1 MKKKNGKRIIAG
13 LLAAGLFAASV
24 LSPLQPEGA
33 AAATK
38 IKVSKTKVTVA
49 GGGQVTV
56 KVKNTGSRKVK
67 AKVSGKKIIA
77 VKVMKKKIR
86 ITGKKSGKTKLIL
99 KAAHMKECVIRVTVR
114 NMGQND
120 PTIIM
125 PMGSSTPMVKVSAS
139 PVVSPA
145 VRITL
150 HPSATPVRSPQDSV
164 KPGDTPVPTGTSA
177 VPSETN
183 EPQDSVKPGDTPV
196 PTGTS
201 AVPSETNEPQDST
214 EPVESSLPDQTTV
227 PTMAPQP
234 PVTSVPT
241 TTPPPSVTTVPA
253 ETPTPNPTPQPS
265 QTPTPTVTPEPS
277 QTPVPTQTSQPTVTP
292 DPTTAPEPGETE
304 IPFSTV
310 APTRQP
316 TIIVTIPPTAKPT
329 VKPTAAV
336 GTADAPTETPI
347 PTLAPTAKPAITP
360 TVKPTANPTVKPSET
375 QLPTV
380 TAVPTV
386 KPTTKPTVKPTIT
399 PTVTAKP
406 TVTSTVKPT
415 ANPTSK
421 PSETKLPTETAAP
434 TTKPTVKPTTAP
446 TATPVAT
453 MKTTQLSFA
462 KKSVYI
468 GESITALKAE
478 WGEPERIDPLP
489 QKSLYGYIYNGN
501 SLTEPYLIVGV
512 KGEKVVSYFTIA
524 KNFTAYDAVI
534 STDDNETI
542 QQTKLIQQGASAQS
556 MIDAGWTEPGT
567 YEFDALDSSKSE
579 ARVGTEA
586 YYKLT
591 DNAYIYAFSD
601 YFDGGDKSIYGMY
614 AFSRECTKYSM
625 MYRTYMTFTDEILR
639 AAEQEVYEM
648 TNAYR
653 NYMGKALF
661 KLEDRTTTAARKHSE
676 DMANNN
682 YFQHNSLDGSKFS
695 VRLTAEGISW
705 SGAGEN
711 ICAGAGDAINMVI
724 GWIGSSGHRKGMLT
738 DFKYIGVGAAY
749 NSSADYGIYCT
760 QDFWR

>member
-99 KAAHMKECVIRVTVR
+99 KAAHMKKCVIRVTVR

-120 PTIIM
+120 P
-125 PMGSSTPMVKVSAS
+125 
-139 PVVSPA
+139 
-145 VRITL
+145 
-150 HPSATPVRSPQDSV
+150 
-164 KPGDTPVPTGTSA
+164 
-177 VPSETN
+177 
-183 EPQDSVKPGDTPV
+183 
-196 PTGTS
+196 
-201 AVPSETNEPQDST
+201 QDST
-214 EPVESSLPDQTTV
+214 KPIESSLPDQTTV

-234 PVTSVPT
+234 PVTAVPT

-347 PTLAPTAKPAITP
+347 PTLAPTVKPAITP
-360 TVKPTANPTVKPSET
+360 TVIPTATVKPTVAPTVKPT
-375 QLPTV
+375 T
-380 TAVPTV
+380 
-386 KPTTKPTVKPTIT
+386 KPTTKPTVKPT
-399 PTVTAKP
+399 TV
-406 TVTSTVKPT
+406 
-415 ANPTSK
+415 
-421 PSETKLPTETAAP
+421 
-434 TTKPTVKPTTAP
+434 P

-501 SLTEPYLIVGV
+501 SLTEPYLLVSV

-661 KLEDRTTTAARKHSE
+661 KLENRTTTAARKHSE

-695 VRLTAEGISW
+695 ARLTAEGISW

-749 NSSADYGIYCT
+749 SSSADYGIYCT

>member
-77 VKVMKKKIR
+77 VKVMKKKIH

-99 KAAHMKECVIRVTVR
+99 KAAHMKKCVIRVTVR

-150 HPSATPVRSPQDSV
+150 HPSATPVRSPQSSI
-164 KPGDTPVPTGTSA
+164 KPS
-177 VPSETN
+177 N
-183 EPQDSVKPGDTPV
+183 
-196 PTGTS
+196 
-201 AVPSETNEPQDST
+201 
-214 EPVESSLPDQTTV
+214 
-227 PTMAPQP
+227 
-234 PVTSVPT
+234 
-241 TTPPPSVTTVPA
+241 
-253 ETPTPNPTPQPS
+253 TPTPNPTPQPS

-277 QTPVPTQTSQPTVTP
+277 QTPVPTQTSQPMVTP

-304 IPFSTV
+304 MPFSTV

-347 PTLAPTAKPAITP
+347 PTLAPTVKPAITP
-360 TVKPTANPTVKPSET
+360 TVIPTAM
-375 QLPTV
+375 
-380 TAVPTV
+380 V
-386 KPTTKPTVKPTIT
+386 KPTVAPTVKPTVKPTIT

-406 TVTSTVKPT
+406 TVTLTVKPT
-415 ANPTSK
+415 ANPTVK
-421 PSETKLPTETAAP
+421 PSETPLPTETAAPTVKP
-434 TTKPTVKPTTAP
+434 TTKPTVKPTIKPTTVP

-468 GESITALKAE
+468 GESITALKVE

-512 KGEKVVSYFTIA
+512 KGEKIVSYFTIA

-534 STDDNETI
+534 STNDNETI

-556 MIDAGWTEPGT
+556 MIDAGWSEPGT

-614 AFSRECTKYSM
+614 AFSGECTKYSM

-661 KLEDRTTTAARKHSE
+661 KQEDRATAAARKHSE

-695 VRLTAEGISW
+695 ARLTAEGISW

-749 NSSADYGIYCT
+749 SSSADYGIYCT

>member
-99 KAAHMKECVIRVTVR
+99 KAAHMKKCVIRVTVR

-150 HPSATPVRSPQDSV
+150 HPSATPVRSPQSSI
-164 KPGDTPVPTGTSA
+164 KPS
-177 VPSETN
+177 N
-183 EPQDSVKPGDTPV
+183 
-196 PTGTS
+196 
-201 AVPSETNEPQDST
+201 
-214 EPVESSLPDQTTV
+214 
-227 PTMAPQP
+227 
-234 PVTSVPT
+234 
-241 TTPPPSVTTVPA
+241 
-253 ETPTPNPTPQPS
+253 TPTPNPTPQPS

-347 PTLAPTAKPAITP
+347 PTLAPTVKPAITP
-360 TVKPTANPTVKPSET
+360 TVIPTATVKPTVAPTVKPT
-375 QLPTV
+375 TKPTTKPTV
-380 TAVPTV
+380 KPTV
-386 KPTTKPTVKPTIT
+386 KPTTKPTVKPTI
-399 PTVTAKP
+399 
-406 TVTSTVKPT
+406 
-415 ANPTSK
+415 
-421 PSETKLPTETAAP
+421 
-434 TTKPTVKPTTAP
+434 KPTTVP

-534 STDDNETI
+534 STNDNETI

-556 MIDAGWTEPGT
+556 MIDAGWSEPGT

-614 AFSRECTKYSM
+614 AFSRECIKYSM

-661 KLEDRTTTAARKHSE
+661 KLEDRATAAARKHSE

-695 VRLTAEGISW
+695 ARLTAEGISW

-749 NSSADYGIYCT
+749 SSSADYGIYCT

>member
-24 LSPLQPEGA
+24 ISPLQPEGA

-99 KAAHMKECVIRVTVR
+99 KAAHMKKCVIRVTVR

-150 HPSATPVRSPQDSV
+150 HPSATPVRSPQSSI
-164 KPGDTPVPTGTSA
+164 KPS
-177 VPSETN
+177 N
-183 EPQDSVKPGDTPV
+183 TPV

-214 EPVESSLPDQTTV
+214 KPIESSLPDQTTV

-347 PTLAPTAKPAITP
+347 PTLAPTVKPAITP
-360 TVKPTANPTVKPSET
+360 TVIPTATVKPTVAPTVKPT
-375 QLPTV
+375 T
-380 TAVPTV
+380 
-386 KPTTKPTVKPTIT
+386 KPTTKPTVKPT
-399 PTVTAKP
+399 TV
-406 TVTSTVKPT
+406 
-415 ANPTSK
+415 
-421 PSETKLPTETAAP
+421 
-434 TTKPTVKPTTAP
+434 P

-501 SLTEPYLIVGV
+501 SLTEPYLLVSV

-614 AFSRECTKYSM
+614 VFSRECTKYSM

-661 KLEDRTTTAARKHSE
+661 KLENRTTTAARKHSE

-695 VRLTAEGISW
+695 ARLTAEGISW

-749 NSSADYGIYCT
+749 SSSADYGIYCT

>member
-99 KAAHMKECVIRVTVR
+99 KAAHMKKCVIRVTVR

-139 PVVSPA
+139 PGVSPA

-150 HPSATPVRSPQDSV
+150 HPSATPVRSPQSSI
-164 KPGDTPVPTGTSA
+164 KPSNTPVPTGTSA

-183 EPQDSVKPGDTPV
+183 EPQDSVKPGDAPV

-214 EPVESSLPDQTTV
+214 KPIESSLPDQTTV

-347 PTLAPTAKPAITP
+347 PTLAPTVKPAITP
-360 TVKPTANPTVKPSET
+360 TVIPTATVKP
-375 QLPTV
+375 TV
-380 TAVPTV
+380 APTV
-386 KPTTKPTVKPTIT
+386 KPTTKPTVKPT
-399 PTVTAKP
+399 
-406 TVTSTVKPT
+406 
-415 ANPTSK
+415 
-421 PSETKLPTETAAP
+421 
-434 TTKPTVKPTTAP
+434 VKPTTVP

-501 SLTEPYLIVGV
+501 SLTEPYLLVGV

-695 VRLTAEGISW
+695 ARLTAEGISW

-749 NSSADYGIYCT
+749 SSSADYGIYCT

>member
-1 MKKKNGKRIIAG
+1 
-13 LLAAGLFAASV
+13 
-24 LSPLQPEGA
+24 
-33 AAATK
+33 
-38 IKVSKTKVTVA
+38 
-49 GGGQVTV
+49 
-56 KVKNTGSRKVK
+56 
-67 AKVSGKKIIA
+67 
-77 VKVMKKKIR
+77 
-86 ITGKKSGKTKLIL
+86 
-99 KAAHMKECVIRVTVR
+99 
-114 NMGQND
+114 
-120 PTIIM
+120 
-125 PMGSSTPMVKVSAS
+125 
-139 PVVSPA
+139 
-145 VRITL
+145 
-150 HPSATPVRSPQDSV
+150 
-164 KPGDTPVPTGTSA
+164 
-177 VPSETN
+177 
-183 EPQDSVKPGDTPV
+183 
-196 PTGTS
+196 
-201 AVPSETNEPQDST
+201 
-214 EPVESSLPDQTTV
+214 
-227 PTMAPQP
+227 
-234 PVTSVPT
+234 
-241 TTPPPSVTTVPA
+241 
-253 ETPTPNPTPQPS
+253 
-265 QTPTPTVTPEPS
+265 
-277 QTPVPTQTSQPTVTP
+277 
-292 DPTTAPEPGETE
+292 
-304 IPFSTV
+304 
-310 APTRQP
+310 
-316 TIIVTIPPTAKPT
+316 
-329 VKPTAAV
+329 
-336 GTADAPTETPI
+336 
-347 PTLAPTAKPAITP
+347 
-360 TVKPTANPTVKPSET
+360 
-375 QLPTV
+375 
-380 TAVPTV
+380 
-386 KPTTKPTVKPTIT
+386 
-399 PTVTAKP
+399 
-406 TVTSTVKPT
+406 
-415 ANPTSK
+415 
-421 PSETKLPTETAAP
+421 
-434 TTKPTVKPTTAP
+434 
-446 TATPVAT
+446 

-501 SLTEPYLIVGV
+501 SQTEPYLIVGV

-534 STDDNETI
+534 SADDNETI

-556 MIDAGWTEPGT
+556 MIDAGWTEPGS

-614 AFSRECTKYSM
+614 AFSGECTKYSM

-661 KLEDRTTTAARKHSE
+661 KLEDRTTMAARKHRE

-695 VRLTAEGISW
+695 ARLTAEGISW

-749 NSSADYGIYCT
+749 SSSADYGIYCT

>member
-33 AAATK
+33 AAAIK

-99 KAAHMKECVIRVTVR
+99 KAAHMKKCVIRVTVR

-150 HPSATPVRSPQDSV
+150 HPSATPVRSPQSSI
-164 KPGDTPVPTGTSA
+164 KPS
-177 VPSETN
+177 N
-183 EPQDSVKPGDTPV
+183 TPV

-214 EPVESSLPDQTTV
+214 KPIESSLPDQTTV

-253 ETPTPNPTPQPS
+253 ETPTTK
-265 QTPTPTVTPEPS
+265 
-277 QTPVPTQTSQPTVTP
+277 
-292 DPTTAPEPGETE
+292 
-304 IPFSTV
+304 
-310 APTRQP
+310 P
-316 TIIVTIPPTAKPT
+316 TI
-329 VKPTAAV
+329 
-336 GTADAPTETPI
+336 
-347 PTLAPTAKPAITP
+347 
-360 TVKPTANPTVKPSET
+360 
-375 QLPTV
+375 
-380 TAVPTV
+380 
-386 KPTTKPTVKPTIT
+386 KPTTV
-399 PTVTAKP
+399 
-406 TVTSTVKPT
+406 
-415 ANPTSK
+415 
-421 PSETKLPTETAAP
+421 
-434 TTKPTVKPTTAP
+434 P

-695 VRLTAEGISW
+695 ARLTAEGISW

-749 NSSADYGIYCT
+749 SSSADYGIYCT

>member
-99 KAAHMKECVIRVTVR
+99 KAAHMKKCVIRVTVR

-150 HPSATPVRSPQDSV
+150 HPSATPVRSPQSSIKPSNTPVPTGTSAVPSETNEPQDSTKPIESSLPDQTGTSAVPVETNEPQDSV

-214 EPVESSLPDQTTV
+214 KPIESSLPDQTTV

-253 ETPTPNPTPQPS
+253 ETPTTK
-265 QTPTPTVTPEPS
+265 
-277 QTPVPTQTSQPTVTP
+277 
-292 DPTTAPEPGETE
+292 
-304 IPFSTV
+304 
-310 APTRQP
+310 P
-316 TIIVTIPPTAKPT
+316 TI
-329 VKPTAAV
+329 
-336 GTADAPTETPI
+336 
-347 PTLAPTAKPAITP
+347 
-360 TVKPTANPTVKPSET
+360 
-375 QLPTV
+375 
-380 TAVPTV
+380 
-386 KPTTKPTVKPTIT
+386 KPTTV
-399 PTVTAKP
+399 
-406 TVTSTVKPT
+406 
-415 ANPTSK
+415 
-421 PSETKLPTETAAP
+421 
-434 TTKPTVKPTTAP
+434 P

-695 VRLTAEGISW
+695 ARLTAEGISW

-749 NSSADYGIYCT
+749 SSSADYGIYCT

>member
-99 KAAHMKECVIRVTVR
+99 KAAHMKKCVIRVTVR

-150 HPSATPVRSPQDSV
+150 HPSATPVRSPQSSI
-164 KPGDTPVPTGTSA
+164 KPSNTPVPTGTSA
-177 VPSETN
+177 VPS
-183 EPQDSVKPGDTPV
+183 D
-196 PTGTS
+196 
-201 AVPSETNEPQDST
+201 TNEPQDST
-214 EPVESSLPDQTTV
+214 KPIESSLPDQTTV

-253 ETPTPNPTPQPS
+253 ETPTPNPTPPPS

-347 PTLAPTAKPAITP
+347 PTLAPTVKPAITP
-360 TVKPTANPTVKPSET
+360 TVIPTATVKPTVAPTVKPT
-375 QLPTV
+375 T
-380 TAVPTV
+380 
-386 KPTTKPTVKPTIT
+386 KPTTKPTVKPT
-399 PTVTAKP
+399 TV
-406 TVTSTVKPT
+406 
-415 ANPTSK
+415 
-421 PSETKLPTETAAP
+421 
-434 TTKPTVKPTTAP
+434 P

-501 SLTEPYLIVGV
+501 SLTEPYLLVGV

-695 VRLTAEGISW
+695 ARLTAEGISW

-749 NSSADYGIYCT
+749 SSSADYGIYCT

>member
-24 LSPLQPEGA
+24 ISPLQPEGA

-99 KAAHMKECVIRVTVR
+99 KAAHMKKCVIRVTVR

-150 HPSATPVRSPQDSV
+150 HPSATPVRSPQSSI
-164 KPGDTPVPTGTSA
+164 KPSNTPVPTGTSA

-201 AVPSETNEPQDST
+201 AVPVETNEPQDST
-214 EPVESSLPDQTTV
+214 KPIEPSLPDQTTV

-304 IPFSTV
+304 MPFSTV

-347 PTLAPTAKPAITP
+347 PTLAPTVKPAITP
-360 TVKPTANPTVKPSET
+360 TVIPTATVKP
-375 QLPTV
+375 TV
-380 TAVPTV
+380 APTV
-386 KPTTKPTVKPTIT
+386 KPTTKPTVKPT
-399 PTVTAKP
+399 
-406 TVTSTVKPT
+406 
-415 ANPTSK
+415 
-421 PSETKLPTETAAP
+421 
-434 TTKPTVKPTTAP
+434 VKPTTVP

-614 AFSRECTKYSM
+614 AFSRECTKYSL

-695 VRLTAEGISW
+695 ARLTAEGISW

-749 NSSADYGIYCT
+749 SSSADYGIYCT

>member
-24 LSPLQPEGA
+24 ISPLQPEGA

-99 KAAHMKECVIRVTVR
+99 KAAHMKKCVIRVTVR

-150 HPSATPVRSPQDSV
+150 HPSATPVRSPQSSI
-164 KPGDTPVPTGTSA
+164 KPS
-177 VPSETN
+177 N
-183 EPQDSVKPGDTPV
+183 TPV

-214 EPVESSLPDQTTV
+214 KPIESSLPDQTTV

-347 PTLAPTAKPAITP
+347 PTLAPTVKPAITP
-360 TVKPTANPTVKPSET
+360 TVIPTATVKPTVAPTVKPT
-375 QLPTV
+375 T
-380 TAVPTV
+380 
-386 KPTTKPTVKPTIT
+386 KPTTKPTVKPT
-399 PTVTAKP
+399 TV
-406 TVTSTVKPT
+406 
-415 ANPTSK
+415 
-421 PSETKLPTETAAP
+421 
-434 TTKPTVKPTTAP
+434 P

-501 SLTEPYLIVGV
+501 SLTEPYLLVSV

-695 VRLTAEGISW
+695 ARLTAEGISW

-749 NSSADYGIYCT
+749 SSSADYGIYCT

>member
-24 LSPLQPEGA
+24 ISPLQPEGA

-77 VKVMKKKIR
+77 VKVMKKKIH

-99 KAAHMKECVIRVTVR
+99 KAAHMKKCVIRVTVR

-120 PTIIM
+120 P
-125 PMGSSTPMVKVSAS
+125 
-139 PVVSPA
+139 
-145 VRITL
+145 
-150 HPSATPVRSPQDSV
+150 Q
-164 KPGDTPVPTGTSA
+164 
-177 VPSETN
+177 N
-183 EPQDSVKPGDTPV
+183 
-196 PTGTS
+196 
-201 AVPSETNEPQDST
+201 ST
-214 EPVESSLPDQTTV
+214 EPIESSLPDQTTV

-241 TTPPPSVTTVPA
+241 TTPLPSVTTVPA
-253 ETPTPNPTPQPS
+253 EKPTPNPTPQPS
-265 QTPTPTVTPEPS
+265 QTPTPTVTPEPG

-310 APTRQP
+310 APTGQP

-347 PTLAPTAKPAITP
+347 PTLAPTVKPAITP
-360 TVKPTANPTVKPSET
+360 TVIPTATVKP
-375 QLPTV
+375 TV
-380 TAVPTV
+380 APTV
-386 KPTTKPTVKPTIT
+386 KPTTKPTVKPTI
-399 PTVTAKP
+399 
-406 TVTSTVKPT
+406 
-415 ANPTSK
+415 
-421 PSETKLPTETAAP
+421 
-434 TTKPTVKPTTAP
+434 KPTTVP

-468 GESITALKAE
+468 GESITALRAE

-534 STDDNETI
+534 STNDNETI

-614 AFSRECTKYSM
+614 AFSRECIKYSM

-661 KLEDRTTTAARKHSE
+661 KLEDRATAAARKHSE

-695 VRLTAEGISW
+695 ARLTAEGISW

-749 NSSADYGIYCT
+749 SSSADYGIYCT

>member
-1 MKKKNGKRIIAG
+1 M
-13 LLAAGLFAASV
+13 
-24 LSPLQPEGA
+24 
-33 AAATK
+33 
-38 IKVSKTKVTVA
+38 
-49 GGGQVTV
+49 
-56 KVKNTGSRKVK
+56 K

-99 KAAHMKECVIRVTVR
+99 KAAHMKKCVIRVTVR

-150 HPSATPVRSPQDSV
+150 HPSATPVRSPQSSI
-164 KPGDTPVPTGTSA
+164 KPS
-177 VPSETN
+177 N
-183 EPQDSVKPGDTPV
+183 TPV

-214 EPVESSLPDQTTV
+214 KPIESSLPDQTTV

-253 ETPTPNPTPQPS
+253 ETPTPNPTPPPS

-347 PTLAPTAKPAITP
+347 PTLAPTVKPAITP
-360 TVKPTANPTVKPSET
+360 TVIPTATVKPTVAPTVKPT
-375 QLPTV
+375 T
-380 TAVPTV
+380 
-386 KPTTKPTVKPTIT
+386 KPTTKPTVKPT
-399 PTVTAKP
+399 TV
-406 TVTSTVKPT
+406 
-415 ANPTSK
+415 
-421 PSETKLPTETAAP
+421 
-434 TTKPTVKPTTAP
+434 P

-501 SLTEPYLIVGV
+501 SLTEPYLLVGV

-695 VRLTAEGISW
+695 ARLTAEGISW

-749 NSSADYGIYCT
+749 SSSADYGIYCT

>member
-99 KAAHMKECVIRVTVR
+99 KAAHMKKCVIRVTVR

-150 HPSATPVRSPQDSV
+150 HPSATPVRSPQSSI
-164 KPGDTPVPTGTSA
+164 KPS
-177 VPSETN
+177 N
-183 EPQDSVKPGDTPV
+183 
-196 PTGTS
+196 
-201 AVPSETNEPQDST
+201 
-214 EPVESSLPDQTTV
+214 
-227 PTMAPQP
+227 
-234 PVTSVPT
+234 
-241 TTPPPSVTTVPA
+241 
-253 ETPTPNPTPQPS
+253 TPTPNPTPQPS

-277 QTPVPTQTSQPTVTP
+277 QTPVPTQTSQSMVTP

-347 PTLAPTAKPAITP
+347 PTLAPTVKPAITP
-360 TVKPTANPTVKPSET
+360 TVIPTA
-375 QLPTV
+375 
-380 TAVPTV
+380 TV
-386 KPTTKPTVKPTIT
+386 KPTVAPTVKPTVKPTIT

-406 TVTSTVKPT
+406 TVTLTVKPT
-415 ANPTSK
+415 ANPTVK
-421 PSETKLPTETAAP
+421 PSETPLPKETAAPTVKP
-434 TTKPTVKPTTAP
+434 TTKPTVKPTIKPTTVP

-534 STDDNETI
+534 STNDNETI

-556 MIDAGWTEPGT
+556 MIDAGWSEPGT

-614 AFSRECTKYSM
+614 AFSGECTKYSM

-661 KLEDRTTTAARKHSE
+661 KLEDRATAAARKHSE

-695 VRLTAEGISW
+695 ARLTAEGISW

-749 NSSADYGIYCT
+749 SSSADYGIYCT

>member
-99 KAAHMKECVIRVTVR
+99 KAAHMKKCVIRVTVR

-150 HPSATPVRSPQDSV
+150 HPSATPVRSPQSSI
-164 KPGDTPVPTGTSA
+164 KPSNTPDQTGTSA
-177 VPSETN
+177 VPSETNEPQDSTKPIESSLPDQTGTSAVPVETN

-214 EPVESSLPDQTTV
+214 KPIESSLPDQTTV

-253 ETPTPNPTPQPS
+253 ETPTTK
-265 QTPTPTVTPEPS
+265 
-277 QTPVPTQTSQPTVTP
+277 
-292 DPTTAPEPGETE
+292 
-304 IPFSTV
+304 
-310 APTRQP
+310 P
-316 TIIVTIPPTAKPT
+316 TI
-329 VKPTAAV
+329 
-336 GTADAPTETPI
+336 
-347 PTLAPTAKPAITP
+347 
-360 TVKPTANPTVKPSET
+360 
-375 QLPTV
+375 
-380 TAVPTV
+380 
-386 KPTTKPTVKPTIT
+386 KPTTV
-399 PTVTAKP
+399 
-406 TVTSTVKPT
+406 
-415 ANPTSK
+415 
-421 PSETKLPTETAAP
+421 
-434 TTKPTVKPTTAP
+434 P

-501 SLTEPYLIVGV
+501 SQTEPYLIVGV

-534 STDDNETI
+534 SADDNETI

-556 MIDAGWTEPGT
+556 MIDAGWTEPGS

-614 AFSRECTKYSM
+614 AFSGECTKYSM

-695 VRLTAEGISW
+695 ARLTAEGISW

-749 NSSADYGIYCT
+749 SSSADYGIYCT

>member
-99 KAAHMKECVIRVTVR
+99 KAAHMKKCVIRVTVR

-125 PMGSSTPMVKVSAS
+125 PMGSSTPMVKGSAS

-150 HPSATPVRSPQDSV
+150 HPSATPVRSPQSCI
-164 KPGDTPVPTGTSA
+164 KPS
-177 VPSETN
+177 N
-183 EPQDSVKPGDTPV
+183 TPV

-214 EPVESSLPDQTTV
+214 KPIESSLPDQTTV

-253 ETPTPNPTPQPS
+253 ETPTTK
-265 QTPTPTVTPEPS
+265 
-277 QTPVPTQTSQPTVTP
+277 
-292 DPTTAPEPGETE
+292 
-304 IPFSTV
+304 
-310 APTRQP
+310 P
-316 TIIVTIPPTAKPT
+316 TI
-329 VKPTAAV
+329 
-336 GTADAPTETPI
+336 
-347 PTLAPTAKPAITP
+347 
-360 TVKPTANPTVKPSET
+360 
-375 QLPTV
+375 
-380 TAVPTV
+380 
-386 KPTTKPTVKPTIT
+386 KPTTV
-399 PTVTAKP
+399 
-406 TVTSTVKPT
+406 
-415 ANPTSK
+415 
-421 PSETKLPTETAAP
+421 
-434 TTKPTVKPTTAP
+434 P

-695 VRLTAEGISW
+695 ARLTAEGISW

-749 NSSADYGIYCT
+749 SSSADYGIYCT

>member
-24 LSPLQPEGA
+24 ISPLQPEGA

-99 KAAHMKECVIRVTVR
+99 KAAHMKKCVIRVTVR

-150 HPSATPVRSPQDSV
+150 HPSATPVRSPQSSI
-164 KPGDTPVPTGTSA
+164 KPSNTPVPTGTSA

-201 AVPSETNEPQDST
+201 AVPVETNEPQDST
-214 EPVESSLPDQTTV
+214 KPIESSLPDQTTV

-253 ETPTPNPTPQPS
+253 ETPTTK
-265 QTPTPTVTPEPS
+265 
-277 QTPVPTQTSQPTVTP
+277 
-292 DPTTAPEPGETE
+292 
-304 IPFSTV
+304 
-310 APTRQP
+310 P
-316 TIIVTIPPTAKPT
+316 TI
-329 VKPTAAV
+329 
-336 GTADAPTETPI
+336 
-347 PTLAPTAKPAITP
+347 
-360 TVKPTANPTVKPSET
+360 
-375 QLPTV
+375 
-380 TAVPTV
+380 
-386 KPTTKPTVKPTIT
+386 KPTTV
-399 PTVTAKP
+399 
-406 TVTSTVKPT
+406 
-415 ANPTSK
+415 
-421 PSETKLPTETAAP
+421 
-434 TTKPTVKPTTAP
+434 P

-501 SLTEPYLIVGV
+501 SLTEPYLLVSV

-661 KLEDRTTTAARKHSE
+661 KLENRTTTAARKHSE

-695 VRLTAEGISW
+695 ARLTAEGISW

-749 NSSADYGIYCT
+749 SSSADYGIYCT

>member
-24 LSPLQPEGA
+24 ISPLEPDGA

-99 KAAHMKECVIRVTVR
+99 KAAHMKKCVIRVTVR

-120 PTIIM
+120 P
-125 PMGSSTPMVKVSAS
+125 
-139 PVVSPA
+139 
-145 VRITL
+145 
-150 HPSATPVRSPQDSV
+150 Q
-164 KPGDTPVPTGTSA
+164 
-177 VPSETN
+177 N
-183 EPQDSVKPGDTPV
+183 
-196 PTGTS
+196 
-201 AVPSETNEPQDST
+201 ST
-214 EPVESSLPDQTTV
+214 EPIESSLPDQTTV
-227 PTMAPQP
+227 PMMAPQP

-277 QTPVPTQTSQPTVTP
+277 QTPVPTQISQPTVTP

-310 APTRQP
+310 APTGQP

-347 PTLAPTAKPAITP
+347 PTLAPTVKPAITP
-360 TVKPTANPTVKPSET
+360 TVIPTATVKP
-375 QLPTV
+375 TV
-380 TAVPTV
+380 APTV
-386 KPTTKPTVKPTIT
+386 KPTTKPTVKPT
-399 PTVTAKP
+399 TV
-406 TVTSTVKPT
+406 
-415 ANPTSK
+415 
-421 PSETKLPTETAAP
+421 
-434 TTKPTVKPTTAP
+434 P

-512 KGEKVVSYFTIA
+512 KDEKVVSYFTIA

-534 STDDNETI
+534 STNDNEAI

-614 AFSRECTKYSM
+614 AFSGECTKYSM

-695 VRLTAEGISW
+695 ARLTAEGISW

-749 NSSADYGIYCT
+749 SSSADYGIYCT

>member
-1 MKKKNGKRIIAG
+1 MKMKNGKRIIAS

-24 LSPLQPEGA
+24 ISPLQPEGA

-49 GGGQVTV
+49 RGGQVTV
-56 KVKNTGSRKVK
+56 KAKNTGSRKIK
-67 AKVSGKKIIA
+67 AKVSGKKVIA

-86 ITGKKSGKTKLIL
+86 ITGKKCGKAKISL
-99 KAAHMKECVIRVTVR
+99 KAAHMKKCVIRITVK

-120 PTIIM
+120 PTIII
-125 PMGSSTPMVKVSAS
+125 PTGSSTPMVKVSAS
-139 PVVSPA
+139 PAVSPA
-145 VRITL
+145 VRVTL
-150 HPSATPVRSPQDSV
+150 RPSATPVRSPQSSV
-164 KPGDTPVPTGTSA
+164 KPSGVPEPTDTSA
-177 VPSETN
+177 EPSETN
-183 EPQDSVKPGDTPV
+183 DPQGSIEPK
-196 PTGTS
+196 
-201 AVPSETNEPQDST
+201 
-214 EPVESSLPDQTTV
+214 ESSQPDQTPA
-227 PTMAPQP
+227 PTMDPQP

-241 TTPPPSVTTVPA
+241 EKPQPGVTPDPA
-253 ETPTPNPTPQPS
+253 ETPIPNPTPQPS
-265 QTPTPTVTPEPS
+265 ATPSPTITPQPS
-277 QTPVPTQTSQPTVTP
+277 QTPMPTQTSQPTVTP
-292 DPTTAPEPGETE
+292 DPTTAPGPGETE
-304 IPFSTV
+304 IPFPTV

-316 TIIVTIPPTAKPT
+316 TIIVTHPPTATPT

-336 GTADAPTETPI
+336 GTADAPTETP
-347 PTLAPTAKPAITP
+347 TV
-360 TVKPTANPTVKPSET
+360 TVKPTTAPTVRPTTAPTAVPTATVKPT
-375 QLPTV
+375 T
-380 TAVPTV
+380 TPTV
-386 KPTTKPTVKPTIT
+386 KPTTKPTAVPTA
-399 PTVTAKP
+399 TVKP
-406 TVTSTVKPT
+406 TVT
-415 ANPTSK
+415 
-421 PSETKLPTETAAP
+421 
-434 TTKPTVKPTTAP
+434 PTTAP

-462 KKSVYI
+462 KKSLYI

-489 QKSLYGYIYNGN
+489 QKNLYGYIYNGN
-501 SLTEPYLIVGV
+501 SLTEPYLIAGV

-534 STDDNETI
+534 RTNDNETL
-542 QQTKLIQQGASAQS
+542 QQTKLVQQGVSAQS
-556 MIDAGWTEPGT
+556 MVDAGWSEPGT
-567 YEFDALDSSKSE
+567 YEFDALDSSQGE

-601 YFDGGDKSIYGMY
+601 YFDEGDKSIYGMY

-625 MYRTYMTFTDEILR
+625 MYRTYMTFNDEILR
-639 AAEQEVYEM
+639 AAEQEVYEI

-653 NYMGKALF
+653 NYMGKAF
-661 KLEDRTTTAARKHSE
+661 FTLEDRTTTAARKHSE

-695 VRLTAEGISW
+695 VRLTAEGIKW
-705 SGAGEN
+705 SGVGEN

>member
-99 KAAHMKECVIRVTVR
+99 KAAHMKKCVIRVTVR

-150 HPSATPVRSPQDSV
+150 HPSATPVRSPQSSI
-164 KPGDTPVPTGTSA
+164 KPS
-177 VPSETN
+177 N
-183 EPQDSVKPGDTPV
+183 TPV

-214 EPVESSLPDQTTV
+214 KPIESSLPDQTTV

-253 ETPTPNPTPQPS
+253 ETPTPNPTPPPS

-347 PTLAPTAKPAITP
+347 PTLAPTVKPAITP
-360 TVKPTANPTVKPSET
+360 TVIPTATVKP
-375 QLPTV
+375 TV
-380 TAVPTV
+380 APTV
-386 KPTTKPTVKPTIT
+386 KPTTKPT
-399 PTVTAKP
+399 
-406 TVTSTVKPT
+406 
-415 ANPTSK
+415 
-421 PSETKLPTETAAP
+421 TKS
-434 TTKPTVKPTTAP
+434 TTKPTVKPTTVP

-501 SLTEPYLIVGV
+501 SLTEPYLLVSV

-661 KLEDRTTTAARKHSE
+661 KLENRTTTAARKHSE

-695 VRLTAEGISW
+695 ARLTAEGISW

-749 NSSADYGIYCT
+749 SSSADYGIYCT

>member
-49 GGGQVTV
+49 GGGQATV

-99 KAAHMKECVIRVTVR
+99 KAAHMKKCVIRVTVR

-150 HPSATPVRSPQDSV
+150 HPSATPVRSPQSSI
-164 KPGDTPVPTGTSA
+164 KPS
-177 VPSETN
+177 N
-183 EPQDSVKPGDTPV
+183 TPV

-214 EPVESSLPDQTTV
+214 KPIESSLPDQTTV

-347 PTLAPTAKPAITP
+347 PTLAPTVKPAITP
-360 TVKPTANPTVKPSET
+360 TVIPTATVKP
-375 QLPTV
+375 TV
-380 TAVPTV
+380 APTV
-386 KPTTKPTVKPTIT
+386 KPTTKPTVKPT
-399 PTVTAKP
+399 
-406 TVTSTVKPT
+406 
-415 ANPTSK
+415 
-421 PSETKLPTETAAP
+421 
-434 TTKPTVKPTTAP
+434 VKPTTVP

-501 SLTEPYLIVGV
+501 SLTEPYLLVGV

-661 KLEDRTTTAARKHSE
+661 KLENRTTTAARKHSE

-695 VRLTAEGISW
+695 ARLTAEGISW

-749 NSSADYGIYCT
+749 SSSADYGIYCT

>member
-1 MKKKNGKRIIAG
+1 MKMKNGKRIIAG

-183 EPQDSVKPGDTPV
+183 EPQDS
-196 PTGTS
+196 
-201 AVPSETNEPQDST
+201 T

-265 QTPTPTVTPEPS
+265 QTPAPTVTPEPS

-501 SLTEPYLIVGV
+501 SLTEPYLIAGV

-556 MIDAGWTEPGT
+556 MIDAGWSEPGT

>member
-1 MKKKNGKRIIAG
+1 MKMKNGKRIIAG

-24 LSPLQPEGA
+24 ISPFQPEGA

-99 KAAHMKECVIRVTVR
+99 KAAHMKKCVIRVTVR

-120 PTIIM
+120 P
-125 PMGSSTPMVKVSAS
+125 
-139 PVVSPA
+139 
-145 VRITL
+145 
-150 HPSATPVRSPQDSV
+150 
-164 KPGDTPVPTGTSA
+164 
-177 VPSETN
+177 
-183 EPQDSVKPGDTPV
+183 
-196 PTGTS
+196 
-201 AVPSETNEPQDST
+201 QDST
-214 EPVESSLPDQTTV
+214 KPIESSLPDQTTV

-241 TTPPPSVTTVPA
+241 TTPPPSVTAVPA
-253 ETPTPNPTPQPS
+253 ETPTPNLTPQPS
-265 QTPTPTVTPEPS
+265 QTLTPTVTPEPS

-336 GTADAPTETPI
+336 GTADAPTETPT
-347 PTLAPTAKPAITP
+347 PTLAPTVKPAITP
-360 TVKPTANPTVKPSET
+360 TVIPTATVKPTA
-375 QLPTV
+375 
-380 TAVPTV
+380 APTV
-386 KPTTKPTVKPTIT
+386 KPTTKPTVKPT
-399 PTVTAKP
+399 TV
-406 TVTSTVKPT
+406 
-415 ANPTSK
+415 
-421 PSETKLPTETAAP
+421 
-434 TTKPTVKPTTAP
+434 P

-489 QKSLYGYIYNGN
+489 QKNLYGYIYNGN
-501 SLTEPYLIVGV
+501 SLTEPYLIAGV

-534 STDDNETI
+534 RTDDNETI
-542 QQTKLIQQGASAQS
+542 QQTKLVQQGVSAQS
-556 MIDAGWTEPGT
+556 MIDAGWSEPGT
-567 YEFDALDSSKSE
+567 YEFDALDSSQSE

-749 NSSADYGIYCT
+749 SSSADYGIYCT
-760 QDFWR
+760 QDFWK

>member
-1 MKKKNGKRIIAG
+1 MKKKNGKRIIAS

-24 LSPLQPEGA
+24 ISPLEPEGA

-99 KAAHMKECVIRVTVR
+99 KAAHMKKCVIRVTVR

-120 PTIIM
+120 P
-125 PMGSSTPMVKVSAS
+125 
-139 PVVSPA
+139 
-145 VRITL
+145 
-150 HPSATPVRSPQDSV
+150 
-164 KPGDTPVPTGTSA
+164 
-177 VPSETN
+177 
-183 EPQDSVKPGDTPV
+183 
-196 PTGTS
+196 
-201 AVPSETNEPQDST
+201 QDST
-214 EPVESSLPDQTTV
+214 KPIESSLPDQTTV

-241 TTPPPSVTTVPA
+241 TTPPPSVTAVPA

-265 QTPTPTVTPEPS
+265 QTLTPTVTPEPS
-277 QTPVPTQTSQPTVTP
+277 QTPVPAQTSQSTVTP

-310 APTRQP
+310 APTGQP

-347 PTLAPTAKPAITP
+347 PTLAPTVKPAITP
-360 TVKPTANPTVKPSET
+360 TVIPTATVKP
-375 QLPTV
+375 TV
-380 TAVPTV
+380 APTV
-386 KPTTKPTVKPTIT
+386 KPTTKPTVKPT
-399 PTVTAKP
+399 TV
-406 TVTSTVKPT
+406 
-415 ANPTSK
+415 
-421 PSETKLPTETAAP
+421 
-434 TTKPTVKPTTAP
+434 P

-614 AFSRECTKYSM
+614 AFSGECTKYSM

-695 VRLTAEGISW
+695 ARLTAEGISW

-749 NSSADYGIYCT
+749 SSSADYGIYCT

>member
-1 MKKKNGKRIIAG
+1 
-13 LLAAGLFAASV
+13 
-24 LSPLQPEGA
+24 
-33 AAATK
+33 
-38 IKVSKTKVTVA
+38 
-49 GGGQVTV
+49 
-56 KVKNTGSRKVK
+56 
-67 AKVSGKKIIA
+67 
-77 VKVMKKKIR
+77 
-86 ITGKKSGKTKLIL
+86 
-99 KAAHMKECVIRVTVR
+99 
-114 NMGQND
+114 
-120 PTIIM
+120 
-125 PMGSSTPMVKVSAS
+125 
-139 PVVSPA
+139 
-145 VRITL
+145 
-150 HPSATPVRSPQDSV
+150 
-164 KPGDTPVPTGTSA
+164 
-177 VPSETN
+177 
-183 EPQDSVKPGDTPV
+183 
-196 PTGTS
+196 
-201 AVPSETNEPQDST
+201 
-214 EPVESSLPDQTTV
+214 
-227 PTMAPQP
+227 
-234 PVTSVPT
+234 
-241 TTPPPSVTTVPA
+241 
-253 ETPTPNPTPQPS
+253 
-265 QTPTPTVTPEPS
+265 
-277 QTPVPTQTSQPTVTP
+277 
-292 DPTTAPEPGETE
+292 
-304 IPFSTV
+304 
-310 APTRQP
+310 
-316 TIIVTIPPTAKPT
+316 
-329 VKPTAAV
+329 
-336 GTADAPTETPI
+336 
-347 PTLAPTAKPAITP
+347 
-360 TVKPTANPTVKPSET
+360 
-375 QLPTV
+375 
-380 TAVPTV
+380 
-386 KPTTKPTVKPTIT
+386 
-399 PTVTAKP
+399 
-406 TVTSTVKPT
+406 
-415 ANPTSK
+415 
-421 PSETKLPTETAAP
+421 
-434 TTKPTVKPTTAP
+434 
-446 TATPVAT
+446 

-542 QQTKLIQQGASAQS
+542 QQTKLIQQGVSAQS

-695 VRLTAEGISW
+695 ARLTAEGISW

-749 NSSADYGIYCT
+749 SSSADYGIYCT

>member
-24 LSPLQPEGA
+24 ISPLEPEGV

-99 KAAHMKECVIRVTVR
+99 KAAHMKKCVIRVTVR

-120 PTIIM
+120 P
-125 PMGSSTPMVKVSAS
+125 
-139 PVVSPA
+139 
-145 VRITL
+145 
-150 HPSATPVRSPQDSV
+150 Q
-164 KPGDTPVPTGTSA
+164 
-177 VPSETN
+177 N
-183 EPQDSVKPGDTPV
+183 
-196 PTGTS
+196 
-201 AVPSETNEPQDST
+201 ST
-214 EPVESSLPDQTTV
+214 EPIESSLPDQTTV

-241 TTPPPSVTTVPA
+241 TTPPPSVTMVPA

-347 PTLAPTAKPAITP
+347 PTLAPTVKPAITP
-360 TVKPTANPTVKPSET
+360 TVIPTATVKPTVAPTVKPAIT
-375 QLPTV
+375 PTV
-380 TAVPTV
+380 IPTATVKPTVAPTV
-386 KPTTKPTVKPTIT
+386 KPTTKPTVKPT
-399 PTVTAKP
+399 
-406 TVTSTVKPT
+406 
-415 ANPTSK
+415 
-421 PSETKLPTETAAP
+421 
-434 TTKPTVKPTTAP
+434 VKPTTVP

-534 STDDNETI
+534 SADDNETI

-614 AFSRECTKYSM
+614 AFSGECTKYSM

-695 VRLTAEGISW
+695 ARLTAEGISW

-749 NSSADYGIYCT
+749 SSSADYGIYCT

>member
-24 LSPLQPEGA
+24 ISPLQPEGA

-99 KAAHMKECVIRVTVR
+99 KAAHMKKCVIRVTVR
-114 NMGQND
+114 NMGQN
-120 PTIIM
+120 
-125 PMGSSTPMVKVSAS
+125 
-139 PVVSPA
+139 
-145 VRITL
+145 
-150 HPSATPVRSPQDSV
+150 
-164 KPGDTPVPTGTSA
+164 
-177 VPSETN
+177 
-183 EPQDSVKPGDTPV
+183 
-196 PTGTS
+196 
-201 AVPSETNEPQDST
+201 EPQDST
-214 EPVESSLPDQTTV
+214 KPIESSLPDQTTV

-304 IPFSTV
+304 MPFSTV

-347 PTLAPTAKPAITP
+347 PTLAPTVKPAITP
-360 TVKPTANPTVKPSET
+360 TVIPTATVKP
-375 QLPTV
+375 TV
-380 TAVPTV
+380 APTV
-386 KPTTKPTVKPTIT
+386 KPTTKPTVKPT
-399 PTVTAKP
+399 
-406 TVTSTVKPT
+406 
-415 ANPTSK
+415 
-421 PSETKLPTETAAP
+421 
-434 TTKPTVKPTTAP
+434 VKPTTVP

-695 VRLTAEGISW
+695 ARLTAEGISW

-749 NSSADYGIYCT
+749 SSSADYGIYCT

>member
-24 LSPLQPEGA
+24 ISPLEPEGA

-99 KAAHMKECVIRVTVR
+99 KAAHMKKCVIRVTVR

-120 PTIIM
+120 P
-125 PMGSSTPMVKVSAS
+125 
-139 PVVSPA
+139 
-145 VRITL
+145 
-150 HPSATPVRSPQDSV
+150 Q
-164 KPGDTPVPTGTSA
+164 
-177 VPSETN
+177 N
-183 EPQDSVKPGDTPV
+183 
-196 PTGTS
+196 
-201 AVPSETNEPQDST
+201 ST
-214 EPVESSLPDQTTV
+214 EPIESSLPDQTTV

-241 TTPPPSVTTVPA
+241 ITPPPSVTTVPA

-277 QTPVPTQTSQPTVTP
+277 QTPVPTQISQPTVTP

-310 APTRQP
+310 TPTRQP

-347 PTLAPTAKPAITP
+347 PTLAPTVKPAITP
-360 TVKPTANPTVKPSET
+360 TVIPTATVKP
-375 QLPTV
+375 TV
-380 TAVPTV
+380 APTV

-406 TVTSTVKPT
+406 TV
-415 ANPTSK
+415 
-421 PSETKLPTETAAP
+421 
-434 TTKPTVKPTTAP
+434 KPTVKPTTVP
-446 TATPVAT
+446 TVTPVAT

-524 KNFTAYDAVI
+524 KNFIAYDAVI
-534 STDDNETI
+534 STNDNETI

-614 AFSRECTKYSM
+614 AFSGECTKYSM

-695 VRLTAEGISW
+695 ARLTAEGISW

-749 NSSADYGIYCT
+749 SSSADYGIYCT

>member
-99 KAAHMKECVIRVTVR
+99 KAAHMKKCVIRVTVR

-150 HPSATPVRSPQDSV
+150 HPSATPVRSPQSSIKPSNTPDQTGTSAVPSETNEPQDSTKPIESSLPDQTGTSAVPVETNEPQDSV

-214 EPVESSLPDQTTV
+214 KPIESSLPDQTTV

-253 ETPTPNPTPQPS
+253 ETPTTK
-265 QTPTPTVTPEPS
+265 
-277 QTPVPTQTSQPTVTP
+277 
-292 DPTTAPEPGETE
+292 
-304 IPFSTV
+304 
-310 APTRQP
+310 P
-316 TIIVTIPPTAKPT
+316 TI
-329 VKPTAAV
+329 
-336 GTADAPTETPI
+336 
-347 PTLAPTAKPAITP
+347 
-360 TVKPTANPTVKPSET
+360 
-375 QLPTV
+375 
-380 TAVPTV
+380 
-386 KPTTKPTVKPTIT
+386 KPTTV
-399 PTVTAKP
+399 
-406 TVTSTVKPT
+406 
-415 ANPTSK
+415 
-421 PSETKLPTETAAP
+421 
-434 TTKPTVKPTTAP
+434 P

-501 SLTEPYLIVGV
+501 SQTEPYLIVGV

-534 STDDNETI
+534 SADDNETI

-556 MIDAGWTEPGT
+556 MIDAGWTEPGS

-614 AFSRECTKYSM
+614 AFSGECTKYSM

-695 VRLTAEGISW
+695 ARLTAEGISW

-749 NSSADYGIYCT
+749 SSSADYGIYCT

>member
-77 VKVMKKKIR
+77 VKVMKKKIH

-99 KAAHMKECVIRVTVR
+99 KAAHMKKCVIRVTVR

-150 HPSATPVRSPQDSV
+150 HPSATPVRSPQSSI
-164 KPGDTPVPTGTSA
+164 KPS
-177 VPSETN
+177 N
-183 EPQDSVKPGDTPV
+183 
-196 PTGTS
+196 
-201 AVPSETNEPQDST
+201 
-214 EPVESSLPDQTTV
+214 
-227 PTMAPQP
+227 
-234 PVTSVPT
+234 
-241 TTPPPSVTTVPA
+241 
-253 ETPTPNPTPQPS
+253 TPTPNPTPQPS

-347 PTLAPTAKPAITP
+347 PTLAPTVKPAITP
-360 TVKPTANPTVKPSET
+360 TVIPTATVKPTVAPTVKPT
-375 QLPTV
+375 TKPTTKPTV
-380 TAVPTV
+380 KPTV
-386 KPTTKPTVKPTIT
+386 KPTTKPTVKPTI
-399 PTVTAKP
+399 
-406 TVTSTVKPT
+406 
-415 ANPTSK
+415 
-421 PSETKLPTETAAP
+421 
-434 TTKPTVKPTTAP
+434 KPTTVP

-534 STDDNETI
+534 STNDNETI

-556 MIDAGWTEPGT
+556 MIDAGWSEPGT

-614 AFSRECTKYSM
+614 AFSRECIKYSM

-661 KLEDRTTTAARKHSE
+661 KLEDRATAAARKHSE

-695 VRLTAEGISW
+695 ARLTAEGISW

-749 NSSADYGIYCT
+749 SSSADYGIYCT

>member
-99 KAAHMKECVIRVTVR
+99 KAAHMKKCVIRVTVR

-150 HPSATPVRSPQDSV
+150 HPSATPVRSPQSSIKPSNTPDQTGTSAVPSETNEPQDSTKPIESSLPDQTGTSAVPVETNEPQDSV

-214 EPVESSLPDQTTV
+214 KPIESSLPDQTTV

-253 ETPTPNPTPQPS
+253 ETPTTK
-265 QTPTPTVTPEPS
+265 
-277 QTPVPTQTSQPTVTP
+277 
-292 DPTTAPEPGETE
+292 
-304 IPFSTV
+304 
-310 APTRQP
+310 P
-316 TIIVTIPPTAKPT
+316 TI
-329 VKPTAAV
+329 
-336 GTADAPTETPI
+336 
-347 PTLAPTAKPAITP
+347 
-360 TVKPTANPTVKPSET
+360 
-375 QLPTV
+375 
-380 TAVPTV
+380 
-386 KPTTKPTVKPTIT
+386 KPTTV
-399 PTVTAKP
+399 
-406 TVTSTVKPT
+406 
-415 ANPTSK
+415 
-421 PSETKLPTETAAP
+421 
-434 TTKPTVKPTTAP
+434 P

-695 VRLTAEGISW
+695 ARLTAEGISW

-749 NSSADYGIYCT
+749 SSSADYGIYCT

>member
-99 KAAHMKECVIRVTVR
+99 KAAHMKKCVIRVTVR

-150 HPSATPVRSPQDSV
+150 HPSATPVRSPQSSI
-164 KPGDTPVPTGTSA
+164 KPS
-177 VPSETN
+177 N
-183 EPQDSVKPGDTPV
+183 TPV

-214 EPVESSLPDQTTV
+214 KPIESSLPDQTTV

-253 ETPTPNPTPQPS
+253 ETPTTK
-265 QTPTPTVTPEPS
+265 
-277 QTPVPTQTSQPTVTP
+277 
-292 DPTTAPEPGETE
+292 
-304 IPFSTV
+304 
-310 APTRQP
+310 P
-316 TIIVTIPPTAKPT
+316 TI
-329 VKPTAAV
+329 
-336 GTADAPTETPI
+336 
-347 PTLAPTAKPAITP
+347 
-360 TVKPTANPTVKPSET
+360 
-375 QLPTV
+375 
-380 TAVPTV
+380 
-386 KPTTKPTVKPTIT
+386 KPTTV
-399 PTVTAKP
+399 
-406 TVTSTVKPT
+406 
-415 ANPTSK
+415 
-421 PSETKLPTETAAP
+421 
-434 TTKPTVKPTTAP
+434 P

-501 SLTEPYLIVGV
+501 SQTEPYLIVGV

-534 STDDNETI
+534 SADDNETI

-614 AFSRECTKYSM
+614 AFSGECTKYSM

-695 VRLTAEGISW
+695 ARLTAEGISW

-749 NSSADYGIYCT
+749 SSSADYGIYCT

>member
-1 MKKKNGKRIIAG
+1 MTQKNGKRIIAG

-99 KAAHMKECVIRVTVR
+99 KAAHMKKCVIRVTVR

-150 HPSATPVRSPQDSV
+150 HPSATPVRSPQSSI
-164 KPGDTPVPTGTSA
+164 KPS
-177 VPSETN
+177 N
-183 EPQDSVKPGDTPV
+183 TPV

-214 EPVESSLPDQTTV
+214 KPIESSLPDQTTV

-253 ETPTPNPTPQPS
+253 ETPTPNPTPPPS

-347 PTLAPTAKPAITP
+347 PTLAPTVKPAITP
-360 TVKPTANPTVKPSET
+360 TVIPTATVKPTVAPTVKPT
-375 QLPTV
+375 T
-380 TAVPTV
+380 
-386 KPTTKPTVKPTIT
+386 KPTTKPTVKPT
-399 PTVTAKP
+399 TV
-406 TVTSTVKPT
+406 
-415 ANPTSK
+415 
-421 PSETKLPTETAAP
+421 
-434 TTKPTVKPTTAP
+434 P

-501 SLTEPYLIVGV
+501 SLTEPYLLVGV

-625 MYRTYMTFTDEILR
+625 MYRTYMPFTDEILR

-653 NYMGKALF
+653 NYMGKSLF

-695 VRLTAEGISW
+695 ARLTAEGISW

-749 NSSADYGIYCT
+749 SSSADYGIYCT

>member
-24 LSPLQPEGA
+24 ISPLQPEGA

-99 KAAHMKECVIRVTVR
+99 KAAHMKKCVIRVTVR

-120 PTIIM
+120 P
-125 PMGSSTPMVKVSAS
+125 
-139 PVVSPA
+139 
-145 VRITL
+145 
-150 HPSATPVRSPQDSV
+150 Q
-164 KPGDTPVPTGTSA
+164 
-177 VPSETN
+177 N
-183 EPQDSVKPGDTPV
+183 
-196 PTGTS
+196 
-201 AVPSETNEPQDST
+201 ST
-214 EPVESSLPDQTTV
+214 EPIESSLPDQTTV

-265 QTPTPTVTPEPS
+265 QTPTPTVTPEP
-277 QTPVPTQTSQPTVTP
+277 
-292 DPTTAPEPGETE
+292 GETE

-347 PTLAPTAKPAITP
+347 PTLAPTVKPAITP
-360 TVKPTANPTVKPSET
+360 TVIPTA
-375 QLPTV
+375 
-380 TAVPTV
+380 TV
-386 KPTTKPTVKPTIT
+386 KPTVAPTVKPTVKPTIT

-406 TVTSTVKPT
+406 TVTLTVKPT
-415 ANPTSK
+415 ANPTVK
-421 PSETKLPTETAAP
+421 PSETPLPKETAAPTVKP
-434 TTKPTVKPTTAP
+434 TTKPTVKPTIKPTTVP

-614 AFSRECTKYSM
+614 AFSGECTKYSM

-661 KLEDRTTTAARKHSE
+661 KLEDRTTAAARKHSE

-695 VRLTAEGISW
+695 ARLTAEGISW

-749 NSSADYGIYCT
+749 SNSADYGIYCT

>member
-24 LSPLQPEGA
+24 ISPLEPDGA

-99 KAAHMKECVIRVTVR
+99 KAAHMKKCVIRVTVR

-150 HPSATPVRSPQDSV
+150 HPSATPVKSPQSSI
-164 KPGDTPVPTGTSA
+164 KPS
-177 VPSETN
+177 N
-183 EPQDSVKPGDTPV
+183 
-196 PTGTS
+196 
-201 AVPSETNEPQDST
+201 
-214 EPVESSLPDQTTV
+214 
-227 PTMAPQP
+227 
-234 PVTSVPT
+234 
-241 TTPPPSVTTVPA
+241 
-253 ETPTPNPTPQPS
+253 TPTPNPTPQPS

-277 QTPVPTQTSQPTVTP
+277 QTPVPTQTSQPMVTP

-347 PTLAPTAKPAITP
+347 PTLAPTVKPAITP
-360 TVKPTANPTVKPSET
+360 TVIPTATVKPTVAPTVKPT
-375 QLPTV
+375 TKPTTKPTV
-380 TAVPTV
+380 KPTV
-386 KPTTKPTVKPTIT
+386 KPTTKPTVKPTI
-399 PTVTAKP
+399 
-406 TVTSTVKPT
+406 
-415 ANPTSK
+415 
-421 PSETKLPTETAAP
+421 
-434 TTKPTVKPTTAP
+434 KPTTVP

-534 STDDNETI
+534 STNDNETI

-556 MIDAGWTEPGT
+556 MIDAGWSEPGT

-614 AFSRECTKYSM
+614 AFSRECIKYSM

-653 NYMGKALF
+653 NYMGKVLF

-695 VRLTAEGISW
+695 ARLTAEGISW

-749 NSSADYGIYCT
+749 SSSADYGIYCT

>member
-24 LSPLQPEGA
+24 ISPLQPEGA

-99 KAAHMKECVIRVTVR
+99 KAAHMKKCVIRVTVR

-150 HPSATPVRSPQDSV
+150 HPSATPVRSPQSSI
-164 KPGDTPVPTGTSA
+164 KPSNTPVPTGTSA

-183 EPQDSVKPGDTPV
+183 E
-196 PTGTS
+196 
-201 AVPSETNEPQDST
+201 AQDST
-214 EPVESSLPDQTTV
+214 KPIESSLPDQTTV

-347 PTLAPTAKPAITP
+347 PTLAPTVKPAITP
-360 TVKPTANPTVKPSET
+360 TVIPTATVKPTVAPTVKPT
-375 QLPTV
+375 T
-380 TAVPTV
+380 
-386 KPTTKPTVKPTIT
+386 KPTTKPTVKPT
-399 PTVTAKP
+399 TV
-406 TVTSTVKPT
+406 
-415 ANPTSK
+415 
-421 PSETKLPTETAAP
+421 
-434 TTKPTVKPTTAP
+434 P

-501 SLTEPYLIVGV
+501 SLTEPYLLVSV

-639 AAEQEVYEM
+639 AAEQDVYEM

-661 KLEDRTTTAARKHSE
+661 KLENRTTTAARKHSE

-695 VRLTAEGISW
+695 ARLTAEGISW

-749 NSSADYGIYCT
+749 SSSADYGIYCT

>member
-99 KAAHMKECVIRVTVR
+99 KAAHMKKCVIRVTVR

-120 PTIIM
+120 P
-125 PMGSSTPMVKVSAS
+125 
-139 PVVSPA
+139 
-145 VRITL
+145 
-150 HPSATPVRSPQDSV
+150 Q
-164 KPGDTPVPTGTSA
+164 
-177 VPSETN
+177 N
-183 EPQDSVKPGDTPV
+183 
-196 PTGTS
+196 
-201 AVPSETNEPQDST
+201 ST
-214 EPVESSLPDQTTV
+214 EPIESSLPDQTTV

-265 QTPTPTVTPEPS
+265 QTPTPTVTPEP
-277 QTPVPTQTSQPTVTP
+277 
-292 DPTTAPEPGETE
+292 GETE

-347 PTLAPTAKPAITP
+347 PTLAPTVKPAITP
-360 TVKPTANPTVKPSET
+360 TVIPTA
-375 QLPTV
+375 
-380 TAVPTV
+380 TV
-386 KPTTKPTVKPTIT
+386 KPTVAPTVKPTVKPTIT

-406 TVTSTVKPT
+406 TVTLTVKPT
-415 ANPTSK
+415 ANPTVK
-421 PSETKLPTETAAP
+421 PSETPLPTETAAPTVKP
-434 TTKPTVKPTTAP
+434 TTKPTVKPTIKPTTVP

-534 STDDNETI
+534 STNDNETI

-556 MIDAGWTEPGT
+556 MIDAGWSEPGT

-614 AFSRECTKYSM
+614 AFSGECTKYSM

-661 KLEDRTTTAARKHSE
+661 KLEDRATAAARKHSE

-695 VRLTAEGISW
+695 ARLTAEGISW

-749 NSSADYGIYCT
+749 SSSADYGIYCT

>member
-99 KAAHMKECVIRVTVR
+99 KAAHMKKCVIRVTVR

-150 HPSATPVRSPQDSV
+150 HPSATPVRSPQSSI
-164 KPGDTPVPTGTSA
+164 KPSNTPVPTGTSA

-214 EPVESSLPDQTTV
+214 KPIESSLPDQTTV

-253 ETPTPNPTPQPS
+253 ETPTTK
-265 QTPTPTVTPEPS
+265 
-277 QTPVPTQTSQPTVTP
+277 
-292 DPTTAPEPGETE
+292 
-304 IPFSTV
+304 
-310 APTRQP
+310 P
-316 TIIVTIPPTAKPT
+316 TI
-329 VKPTAAV
+329 
-336 GTADAPTETPI
+336 
-347 PTLAPTAKPAITP
+347 
-360 TVKPTANPTVKPSET
+360 
-375 QLPTV
+375 
-380 TAVPTV
+380 
-386 KPTTKPTVKPTIT
+386 KPTTV
-399 PTVTAKP
+399 
-406 TVTSTVKPT
+406 
-415 ANPTSK
+415 
-421 PSETKLPTETAAP
+421 
-434 TTKPTVKPTTAP
+434 P

-695 VRLTAEGISW
+695 ARLTAEGISW

-749 NSSADYGIYCT
+749 SSSADYGIYCT

>member
-24 LSPLQPEGA
+24 ISPLQPEGA

-99 KAAHMKECVIRVTVR
+99 KAAHMKKCVIRVTVR

-150 HPSATPVRSPQDSV
+150 HPSATPVRSPQSSI
-164 KPGDTPVPTGTSA
+164 KPSNTPVPTGTSA

-201 AVPSETNEPQDST
+201 AVPVETNEPQDST
-214 EPVESSLPDQTTV
+214 KPIESSLPDQTTV

-347 PTLAPTAKPAITP
+347 PTLAPTVKPAITP
-360 TVKPTANPTVKPSET
+360 TVIPTATVKPTVAPTVKPT
-375 QLPTV
+375 T
-380 TAVPTV
+380 
-386 KPTTKPTVKPTIT
+386 KPTTKPTVKPT
-399 PTVTAKP
+399 TV
-406 TVTSTVKPT
+406 
-415 ANPTSK
+415 
-421 PSETKLPTETAAP
+421 
-434 TTKPTVKPTTAP
+434 P

-501 SLTEPYLIVGV
+501 SQTEPYLIVGV

-534 STDDNETI
+534 SADDNETI

-614 AFSRECTKYSM
+614 AFSGECTKYSM

-695 VRLTAEGISW
+695 ARLTAEGISW

-749 NSSADYGIYCT
+749 SSSADYGIYCT